1 MAAAGGRDMEVWKPL
16 SSLKTFE
23 PMNTQTKHYRKRRS
37 RGFTLLEIVIAL
49 GLMGMLVG
57 MIFRVARTSVQL
69 SQMVVET
76 QTVTM
81 EKNAFFNLLQHHFEN
96 MPGNAIIRLAS
107 KDSRNGDVTRSLFT
121 LTFQNVPMSFDWGD
135 TPITAEAVELVTVE
149 QRDGFVDVILKF
161 YDEKILADSDA
172 RANDNLEP
180 FAEITL
186 VEDLWMC
193 DCEVVDANSMEQFT
207 EWDND
212 GKLPLQV
219 KFYCRFEPSS
229 DIVLQT
235 FWVVPRLNPEVF
247 VRQVMQQNVEQNGID
262 LNNTKNPELP
272 PTGGTIEPR
281 SAGENQ

>member
-1 MAAAGGRDMEVWKPL
+1 MEVWKPL
-16 SSLKTFE
+16 SPLKTIE
-23 PMNTQTKHYRKRRS
+23 SMNRQTNYHQKRRN

-81 EKNAFFNLLQHHFEN
+81 EKNAFFNLLKHHFEN
-96 MPGNAIIRLAS
+96 MPGNAIISLVS

-135 TPITAEAVELVTVE
+135 TPITAEAIELATVE
-149 QRDGFVDVILKF
+149 QRDGFVDVILRF
-161 YDEKILADSDA
+161 YDEEILADSDA
-172 RANDNLEP
+172 RANDDLEP

-186 VEDLWMC
+186 IEDLWMC

-219 KFYCRFEPSS
+219 KFYCRFEPNS

-235 FWVVPRLNPEVF
+235 FWVVPKVNPEVF
-247 VRQVMQQNVEQNGID
+247 FRQVMQQNVGQSGVE
-262 LNNTKNPELP
+262 LNNTTNPELP
-272 PTGGTIEPR
+272 PTGEIEQP
-281 SAGENQ
+281 SSTGENQ

>member
-1 MAAAGGRDMEVWKPL
+1 MEVWKPL

-247 VRQVMQQNVEQNGID
+247 VRQVMQQNVGQNGID

>member
-1 MAAAGGRDMEVWKPL
+1 MEVWKPL

-247 VRQVMQQNVEQNGID
+247 VRQVMQQNVVQNGID

-272 PTGGTIEPR
+272 PTGGIIKPR
-281 SAGENQ
+281 STGENQ

>member
-247 VRQVMQQNVEQNGID
+247 VRQVMQQNVGQNGID

-272 PTGGTIEPR
+272 PTGGIIKPR
-281 SAGENQ
+281 STGENQ

>member
-1 MAAAGGRDMEVWKPL
+1 MEVWKPL

-135 TPITAEAVELVTVE
+135 TPITAEAVELATVE

-281 SAGENQ
+281 STGENQ

>member
-1 MAAAGGRDMEVWKPL
+1 MEVWKPL
-16 SSLKTFE
+16 SSLKTVE
-23 PMNTQTKHYRKRRS
+23 SMNTQTKHYRKRRS

-135 TPITAEAVELVTVE
+135 TPITAEAVELATVE

-193 DCEVVDANSMEQFT
+193 VCEVVDAISMEQFT

-247 VRQVMQQNVEQNGID
+247 VRQVMQQNVGQNGID

>member
-1 MAAAGGRDMEVWKPL
+1 
-16 SSLKTFE
+16 
-23 PMNTQTKHYRKRRS
+23 MNRQTNHHQKRRN

-81 EKNAFFNLLQHHFEN
+81 EKNAFFNLLKHHFEN
-96 MPGNAIIRLAS
+96 MPGNAIISLVS

-135 TPITAEAVELVTVE
+135 TPITAEAIELATVE
-149 QRDGFVDVILKF
+149 QRDGFVDVILRF
-161 YDEKILADSDA
+161 YDEEILADSDA
-172 RANDNLEP
+172 RANDDLEP

-186 VEDLWMC
+186 IEDLWMC

-219 KFYCRFEPSS
+219 KFYCRFEPNS

-235 FWVVPRLNPEVF
+235 FWVVPKVNPEVF
-247 VRQVMQQNVEQNGID
+247 FRQVMQQNVGQSGVE
-262 LNNTKNPELP
+262 LNNTTNPELP
-272 PTGGTIEPR
+272 PTGEIEQP
-281 SAGENQ
+281 SSTGENQ

>member
-1 MAAAGGRDMEVWKPL
+1 MEVWKPL

-247 VRQVMQQNVEQNGID
+247 VRQVMQQNVGQNGID

-272 PTGGTIEPR
+272 PTGGIIKPR
-281 SAGENQ
+281 STGENQ